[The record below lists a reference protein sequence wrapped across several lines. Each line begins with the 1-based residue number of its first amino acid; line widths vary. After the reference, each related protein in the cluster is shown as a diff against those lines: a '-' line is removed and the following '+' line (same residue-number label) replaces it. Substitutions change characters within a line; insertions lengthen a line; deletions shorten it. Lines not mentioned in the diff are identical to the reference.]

1 MNEHGGH
8 QMSDQ
13 ALWHAIRNRTRAI
26 GFEGYRSF
34 VNRVLGTEER
44 GIHAFELIPFG
55 YRGLPA
61 DELWG
66 QAWSTEP
73 RDTPLIQSR
82 VGIHSSRSNSSRRNW
97 GEYFRPSAPLEHIA
111 HVI

>member
-13 ALWHAIRNRTRAI
+13 ALWYAIRNRTRAI

-44 GIHAFELIPFG
+44 GIHAFELI
-55 YRGLPA
+55 RLA
-61 DELWG
+61 
-66 QAWSTEP
+66 TEAFLLTECGVVP
-73 RDTPLIQSR
+73 
-82 VGIHSSRSNSSRRNW
+82 
-97 GEYFRPSAPLEHIA
+97 
-111 HVI
+111 